1 METVYFKADDQQ
13 IKTSFDNLIKKHFEE
28 RHDNLPP
35 YVDCGLEKSHPHK
48 VIRVQRPETLKT
60 MMLFFSTPLPELFAE
75 REYIKFTIRKRKR
88 ASQQQEL
95 RKIKKQQKLAAMG
108 PPQVSAKSTTAAKR
122 GKKRL

>member
-1 METVYFKADDQQ
+1 METVYFKAGDQQ

-35 YVDCGLEKSHPHK
+35 YVDCGLAKSHPHK
-48 VIRVQRPETLKT
+48 VIRVKKSETLKT
-60 MMLFFSTPLPELFAE
+60 MMMFFSTPLPELFAE

-95 RKIKKQQKLAAMG
+95 RRIKKQQKLAAMG
-108 PPQVSAKSTTAAKR
+108 PTQNTTA
-122 GKKRL
+122 KKTKKGV